1 MELKYEWT
9 PSSAI
14 GKYASRMARM
24 PSQPSSCISRA
35 WKTASAIVVAATP
48 ATTGTRPR
56 AALTTISTTRRRW
69 GQVRYANSPVDPSGV
84 NPCTP
89 AAIRSLQRRSST
101 SLMTS
106 PEGLTGETRYG
117 KTPWNAPSTIETSL
131 VASLTSTPLPPQRDN
146 EVLRQVGVAACPL
159 QAPPSARRGLVCRAN
174 MECGRMLP
182 DRYAII
188 PTIVQ
193 PAAAADS
200 PLAIPIRS
208 PRPQRARR
216 ASLLL

>member
-1 MELKYEWT
+1 MALKYEWT

-14 GKYASRMARM
+14 GKYASRIARM

-48 ATTGTRPR
+48 ATTGTRPP

-101 SLMTS
+101 SFMTS
-106 PEGLTGETRYG
+106 PDGLTGETRYG
-117 KTPWNAPSTIETSL
+117 KTPWNAPSTIETPL
-131 VASLTSTPLPPQRDN
+131 VASLTITPAASPAVPR
-146 EVLRQVGVAACPL
+146 VLRQVDATSCLPAAGCTAKNDGPAVAEGPNERSKR
-159 QAPPSARRGLVCRAN
+159 APRLRVPSENA
-174 MECGRMLP
+174 GRTLP
-182 DRYAII
+182 DRNA
-188 PTIVQ
+188 TIATVIQ
-193 PAAAADS
+193 PA
-200 PLAIPIRS
+200 
-208 PRPQRARR
+208 
-216 ASLLL
+216 